1 MALSGQEKSFL
12 LTFIKF
18 KGAIGHHAAAMNW
31 LFSRFRSLEV
41 RFAVALSIVLFTSTA
56 LTLAGVSLDRRLI
69 ATVET
74 IERITSTLGRF
85 AEADTRLRDL
95 RRQVLALDGRTANRS
110 AAEWATIARSVDVQ
124 RRPDAN
130 GPVAQTVYG
139 QRAEAEVRAAEQR
152 FVRVTHALLVAG
164 KADPSAFYDGL
175 PQFQNALRSLE
186 YWRDAVRQALRQELK
201 APIREAEIVSQ
212 RTMVETIVAAVM
224 MVALVGGLILWLRW
238 RIVGPLMTIVLAVRG
253 MNGGRALPALPY
265 ARRSDELGELTRAL
279 QTLAQERET
288 RERAQRQVEYL
299 AHHDS
304 LTGLANRLVFA
315 ERMDQALR
323 AGQRIALLAIDLDG
337 FKSVNDTLGH
347 AAGDIMLQRTGTIL
361 RTAAGEEDVVARIG
375 GDEFAII
382 HYLAPDQHDACMVL
396 SRIFD
401 TVAQDRA
408 APTIR
413 MSIGVALSQCH
424 GSESDELQA
433 CADIALYRAKAD
445 GRHRARHYD
454 TAMDEDRRQRHW
466 LAHELGEAASR
477 GEMSLVFQPIAD
489 CASRRIIGQE
499 ALARWTHPVLGPI
512 SPDTFIALAEEHG
525 LIADIGQYLL
535 VEALTT
541 ARHWPMDW
549 KLAINLSPVQL
560 REPQLGEQMLAT
572 ILAHGMDPVRVEVEV
587 TEGVLI
593 EQRETA
599 TANLRTLRAAGVQIV
614 MDDFGTG
621 YSSLSSLQQFPFD
634 KIKIDRS
641 FISAM
646 DAHGPALSIVRAS
659 LGLGRSLNIPI
670 VAEGVETEAQLTTL
684 RSLGCDQVQGYL
696 IGRPG
701 VFRNQVT

>member
-1 MALSGQEKSFL
+1 M
-12 LTFIKF
+12 
-18 KGAIGHHAAAMNW
+18 KG

-56 LTLAGVSLDRRLI
+56 LSLAGLSLDRRLI
-69 ATVET
+69 GT
-74 IERITSTLGRF
+74 IETTGRITIMLGRF
-85 AEADTRLRDL
+85 ADADTRLRDL
-95 RRQVLALDGRTANRS
+95 RMEVLALDGRSMGRS
-110 AAEWATIARSVDVQ
+110 AADWASITASVDTQ
-124 RRPDAN
+124 LGQQAN
-130 GPVAQTVYG
+130 APVARTVHG
-139 QRAEAEVRAAEQR
+139 QHAEAQVRVAEQR

-164 KADPSAFYDGL
+164 QADPHALHDGM
-175 PQFQNALRSLE
+175 PRFQIALRSLE
-186 YWRDAVRQALRQELK
+186 YWRDAVRQALRHELK
-201 APIREAEIVSQ
+201 APMREAGIVSR
-212 RTMVETIVAAVM
+212 RTMVQMILTAVM
-224 MVALVGGLILWLRW
+224 MAVLVSGLILWLRW
-238 RIVGPLMTIVLAVRG
+238 RIVGPLMAIVAAVRAL
-253 MNGGRALPALPY
+253 NGGRALPALPY
-265 ARRSDELGELTRAL
+265 ARRGDELGELTRAL
-279 QTLAQERET
+279 QTLAQERDT

-315 ERMDQALR
+315 KRLDKALR
-323 AGQRIALLAIDLDG
+323 AGERIALLAIDLDG
-337 FKSVNDTLGH
+337 FKGVNDTLGH
-347 AAGDIMLQRTGTIL
+347 AAGDMMLQRTGTIL
-361 RTAAGEEDVVARIG
+361 RTAVAKDDVVARIG

-382 HYLAPDQHDACMVL
+382 HYLAPEQPDARMVL
-396 SRIFD
+396 DRIFD
-401 TVAQDRA
+401 TVAQDHV

-454 TAMDEDRRQRHW
+454 TAMDEERRQRHW
-466 LAHELGEAASR
+466 LAHELREAASR
-477 GEMSLVFQPIAD
+477 GEMSLAFQPIAD
-489 CASRRIIGQE
+489 CASRRIVGQE

-512 SPDTFIALAEEHG
+512 TPDVFIALAEEHG
-525 LIADIGQYLL
+525 LIGEIGRYLL
-535 VEALTT
+535 AEALTT
-541 ARHWPMDW
+541 ARQWPVHW

-560 REPQLGEQMLAT
+560 REPQLGDQMLAT

-599 TANLRTLRAAGVQIV
+599 TANLRTLRAAGVRIV

-659 LGLGRSLNIPI
+659 IGLGRSLNIPI
-670 VAEGVETEAQLTTL
+670 VAEGVETEAQLTAL
-684 RSLGCDQVQGYL
+684 HSLGCDQVQGYL
-696 IGRPG
+696 IGRPAI
-701 VFRNQVT
+701 FRAQAA